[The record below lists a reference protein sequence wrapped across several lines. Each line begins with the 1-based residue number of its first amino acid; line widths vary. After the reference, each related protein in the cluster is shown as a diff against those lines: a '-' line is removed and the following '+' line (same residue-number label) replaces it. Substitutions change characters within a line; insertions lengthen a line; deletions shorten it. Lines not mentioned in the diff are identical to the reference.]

1 MWKRWPQI
9 GTIWVGMPRKVEIS
23 HKTVVFTIFFLVLLW
38 FFVQIAP
45 IILTIFVSVLLMTA
59 LNPWVDALVKI
70 RLPRAL
76 AIVLVYILL
85 VTIIISGLT
94 SIIPALVDQTTN
106 LANKLPS
113 LLDDL
118 GWWLESIGLS
128 GINGE
133 LIASQVSQ
141 IGALPA
147 NIVKFII
154 SVFSN
159 IVAVLM
165 VLVITFYLLLERKNL
180 DKYLLVLF
188 GEGGEKDAK
197 TFIDKLEI
205 RLGGWVRGELTLMV
219 IIGVMTYIGLVLLGI
234 PYALPL
240 AIIAGILEIV
250 PGIGPVISGV
260 PAVLVALTLSPAMAL
275 AVVALYFLIQQ
286 LENTIVVP
294 KVMQRATGVNP
305 LITIVAIAIGFRLA
319 GVVGAILAVPIVI
332 VLHVVAVEIFSLKAL
347 QKL

>member
-1 MWKRWPQI
+1 MTRSI
-9 GTIWVGMPRKVEIS
+9 EIS
-23 HKTVVFTIFFLVLLW
+23 HKTIIFAVLFLGFIWLLI
-38 FFVQIAP
+38 QIAP
-45 IILTIFVSVLLMTA
+45 IILSLFVSLLLMTA
-59 LNPWVDALVKI
+59 LNPLVDSLVRF

-76 AIVLVYILL
+76 AIVIVYLCLIA
-85 VTIIISGLT
+85 IITGGLT
-94 SIIPALVDQTTN
+94 SIIPPLVDQTTN
-106 LANKLPS
+106 LANRLPS

-133 LIASQVSQ
+133 IIASQVSQ

-147 NIVKFII
+147 NLVKFII
-154 SVFSN
+154 SIFSN
-159 IVAVLM
+159 VIAILM

-180 DKYLLVLF
+180 NKYLLVLF
-188 GEGGEKDAK
+188 GNGGERDAK
-197 TFIDKLEI
+197 MFIDKLEM

-219 IIGVMTYIGLVLLGI
+219 IIGVMTYIGLTLLGI

-250 PGIGPVISGV
+250 PGIGPVISGI
-260 PAVLVALTLSPAMAL
+260 PAVLIALTLSPAMAL

-286 LENTIVVP
+286 LENTVIVP
-294 KVMQRATGVNP
+294 KVMQAATGVNP
-305 LITIVAIAIGFRLA
+305 LITIIIIAIGLKLA
-319 GVVGAILAVPIVI
+319 GVIGAVLAVPIVI